1 VRGRL
6 LYFQRTLEIVQH
18 RDLHSKYKGVL
29 VGQTEACSCDGCWEI
44 WPEAVD
50 DFEDSATQQN
60 EIRSYNMLADK
71 VPGVEE
77 ADVQEFL
84 DSHSC
89 ELTKEGLEQLTLLNT
104 LEVKE
109 ILIVVVRP

>member
-1 VRGRL
+1 MTAG
-6 LYFQRTLEIVQH
+6 
-18 RDLHSKYKGVL
+18 KYGMKQLMTSEG
-29 VGQTEACSCDGCWEI
+29 
-44 WPEAVD
+44 
-50 DFEDSATQQN
+50 SATQQN
-60 EIRSYNMLADK
+60 ETKSYNMLADK

-84 DSHSC
+84 DSHAH

-109 ILIVVVRP
+109 IVIVVVRP

>member
-1 VRGRL
+1 
-6 LYFQRTLEIVQH
+6 
-18 RDLHSKYKGVL
+18 
-29 VGQTEACSCDGCWEI
+29 
-44 WPEAVD
+44 
-50 DFEDSATQQN
+50 
-60 EIRSYNMLADK
+60 MLADK

-84 DSHSC
+84 DSHSR